1 MPNVLQRIAAYQGS
15 VHSLL
20 KAGLAN
26 RHKGSP
32 AACLKAEATYATPV
46 LLSGLAS
53 LILSDE
59 EVELLQAAHT
69 PTLWMLQNSHL
80 KVLKELEK
88 TNK

>member
-69 PTLWMLQNSHL
+69 PTRWMLQKRPSKSFEGVRKN
-80 KVLKELEK
+80 
-88 TNK
+88 

>member
-69 PTLWMLQNSHL
+69 PTLWMLQKLPSKSFEGVRKN
-80 KVLKELEK
+80 
-88 TNK
+88 

>member
-69 PTLWMLQNSHL
+69 PTRWMLQKLPSKSFEGVRKN
-80 KVLKELEK
+80 
-88 TNK
+88 